1 MDSREFFAAW
11 YAEIMQLSQTNRL
24 TYAIEPDIEMGPRF
38 QLDLDEPV
46 QENLASINDLGQILP
61 PFSERPKVGIA
72 FTNLVEHEPLCMAGS
87 WSHSLT

>member
-1 MDSREFFAAW
+1 MFFNFNV
-11 YAEIMQLSQTNRL
+11 LCR